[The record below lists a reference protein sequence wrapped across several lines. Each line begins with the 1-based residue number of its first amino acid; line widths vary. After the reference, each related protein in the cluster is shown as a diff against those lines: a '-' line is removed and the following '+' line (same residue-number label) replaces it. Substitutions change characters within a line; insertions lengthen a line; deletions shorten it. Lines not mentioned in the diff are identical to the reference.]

1 MAKVVSVLMLAV
13 CLLLSGCS
21 GVPTSGPVERVSAD
35 PGHFNSGVEIAPA
48 PPGPNASPVE
58 VVEGFLH
65 AQASWQPQYEVARA
79 YLTAEASQRWR
90 PEAGVRV
97 YAEGN
102 PVVATDTSATL
113 RAPLVGTVDAAG
125 AYRQSTGSLD
135 QDFGLVKD
143 AAGHWRISNPPE
155 GLTISEYLFA
165 SAFSRVIPYFF
176 EPGGRWL
183 VPDPRYFPRG
193 SQAYDGAVRALLEG
207 PTDWLEPAV
216 QATTVRASLAGVTVS
231 SAGVAAITLRGT
243 GPEPDA
249 AARIALL
256 TQLTRTFGQFETVTA
271 VEVMWEG
278 AAEAWTVAPYGRTI
292 PVGAFPDS
300 DPAPR
305 QGSRQLFA
313 VTDGVLVRAMEGGGG
328 NANLVVAPG
337 ITTAVTAAVRSD
349 AVSAAAVTQDRT
361 AVVVGPL
368 SENSSQTVLTG
379 VGLRRPDFDRQGLL
393 WVNDDQGDWWLQDAT
408 GAWRQLDT
416 SAFGEGTIE
425 TFRIAPDGIRVAII
439 VQRPSGEH
447 VLGVAR
453 IDRTDD
459 VAVRSW
465 RELSVATTSV
475 ASTSVIDVGWRTA
488 DSLLALVGEGRTTQV
503 FAIAQDGASIAAI
516 GPTAVADP
524 EELAVA
530 PGVPAM
536 VRTTGG
542 DVWRYNSDFR
552 WSLHLTGAS
561 SVLYPG

>member
-1 MAKVVSVLMLAV
+1 MTALPAE
-13 CLLLSGCS
+13 
-21 GVPTSGPVERVSAD
+21 TAAASA
-35 PGHFNSGVEIAPA
+35 
-48 PPGPNASPVE
+48 PVE

>member
-542 DVWRYNSDFR
+542 DVWR
-552 WSLHLTGAS
+552 
-561 SVLYPG
+561 

>member
-271 VEVMWEG
+271 VEVMCEG

>member
-256 TQLTRTFGQFETVTA
+256 TQLTRAFGQFETVTA

>member
-337 ITTAVTAAVRSD
+337 ITSAVTAAVRSD

-393 WVNDDQGDWWLQDAT
+393 WVNDDQGDWWLQDAD

-416 SAFGEGTIE
+416 SAFGEGTVE
-425 TFRIAPDGIRVAII
+425 TFKIAPDGIRVAVI
-439 VQRPSGEH
+439 VQRPSGEQ

-453 IDRTDD
+453 IDRTG
-459 VAVRSW
+459 AVTVGSW

>member
-488 DSLLALVGEGRTTQV
+488 DSLLALVVEGRTTQV
-503 FAIAQDGASIAAI
+503 FAITQDGASIAAI

-530 PGVPAM
+530 PGVPAT

>member
-1 MAKVVSVLMLAV
+1 MLAV

>member
-488 DSLLALVGEGRTTQV
+488 DSLLALVVEGRTTQV